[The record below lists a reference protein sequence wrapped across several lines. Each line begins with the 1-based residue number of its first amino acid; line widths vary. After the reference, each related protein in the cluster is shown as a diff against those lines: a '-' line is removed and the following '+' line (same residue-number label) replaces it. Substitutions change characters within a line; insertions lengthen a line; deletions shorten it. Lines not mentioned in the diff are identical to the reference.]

1 MTQIER
7 KPAQPSVTND
17 MPAVPGELPST
28 FSDTSA
34 AAVREGGILHRVRKF
49 IEHTDPTAHP
59 RHSGLRAVRYLRRL
73 TDAYMNHQCGLM
85 ACAVAYCGILSLV
98 PLIIVAVAILG
109 FVFQYMFPGHAH
121 DGRAHALAETVR
133 AIQNY
138 VPFVNVG
145 FLREQLTEV
154 LDKSQIMGI
163 FGMTFLIWG
172 AHQTFLALQ
181 PAMNLIWV
189 VPETRHW
196 FKQRMIALAATFF
209 TLVLLS
215 LDLAASYLT
224 VQVADYS
231 GHWLDSSVHA
241 TLLKILTGMLP
252 VLITAILFASLYKM
266 LPDRRVPWKA
276 AFMGAAVAAFLWQIT
291 KVGFAYYLLNHSTGY
306 TLLYGSLSAVV
317 IFVVW
322 MYYTMAI
329 LLLGAEIAA
338 DYEFMRHGRKAAED
352 RSHSGADLTS
362 ATYVAGAAARYGSEE
377 SRITSEVRIMQEA
390 KDVEVAGNIADGKTD
405 AGSINKPEGKA
416 RDEDTRPLT

>member
-17 MPAVPGELPST
+17 MPTVTSELPPVS
-28 FSDTSA
+28 SDTLA
-34 AAVREGGILHRVRKF
+34 AAVKKGGVLHRVRKF
-49 IEHTDPTAHP
+49 IEHTSPTAHP
-59 RHSGLRAVRYLRRL
+59 RHNGLRAVRYLRRM
-73 TDAYMNHQCGLM
+73 TDAYMTHQCGLM

-98 PLIIVAVAILG
+98 PLIIVAVAVLG
-109 FVFQYMFPGHAH
+109 FVFQS
-121 DGRAHALAETVR
+121 RAQALTQTVN
-133 AIQNY
+133 AVQNY
-138 VPFVNVG
+138 VPYVKVD
-145 FLREQLTEV
+145 FLREQLKDV
-154 LDKSQIMGI
+154 LDNSRVMGI

-215 LDLAASYLT
+215 LDLAASALT
-224 VQVADYS
+224 VQVANYS
-231 GHWLDSSVHA
+231 GHWLTSSVNA
-241 TLLKILTGMLP
+241 TMLKILTGMLP
-252 VLITAILFASLYKM
+252 VLITAILFATLYKM

-291 KVGFAYYLLNHSTGY
+291 KVGFAYYLLQHSMGY
-306 TLLYGSLSAVV
+306 TLLYGSLSTVV

-362 ATYVAGAAARYGSEE
+362 ATYDASGVARHASEE
-377 SRITSEVRIMQEA
+377 ARIISEVRIMQEA
-390 KDVEVAGNIADGKTD
+390 KLVEEAGNIADGKTD
-405 AGSINKPEGKA
+405 EINTNEKDNKRGDATE
-416 RDEDTRPLT
+416 RPLK